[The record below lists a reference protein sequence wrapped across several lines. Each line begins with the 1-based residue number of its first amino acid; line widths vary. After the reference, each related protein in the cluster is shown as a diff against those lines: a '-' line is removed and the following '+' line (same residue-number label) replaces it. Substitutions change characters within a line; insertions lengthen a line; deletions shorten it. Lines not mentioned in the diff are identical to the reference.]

1 VPTAD
6 YLTRSV
12 EGWTI
17 RVNKV
22 LLAEKADLGA
32 KALKLLQ
39 VKLYEIRRA
48 VPPAACRKLQE
59 VPIWLGVDDGYA
71 PFAEYHPS
79 REWLAKNGLNH
90 DKARSVEI
98 GNASRFLEWSKDQPA
113 MVLHEL
119 AHAYLDRVLGLN
131 HPEIKAAY
139 DRALKNGIYQSVL
152 RNNGKMERAYAL
164 SNHEEYFAE
173 ASEAFFGTNDFYPF
187 VRAELEKHDAQ
198 LHKLLLQVWN
208 FGPDQRE

>member
-1 VPTAD
+1 FERRAPGRLRSRKQIRNSQLEQIRNPKPEIRRLEIRSLCLALTFVTIFAAPRSAGWAGDSGQDDPGTGERSSPARETGERYGRTAD
-6 YLTRSV
+6 HLTQSV

-71 PFAEYHPS
+71 PCAE
-79 REWLAKNGLNH
+79 
-90 DKARSVEI
+90 
-98 GNASRFLEWSKDQPA
+98 
-113 MVLHEL
+113 
-119 AHAYLDRVLGLN
+119 
-131 HPEIKAAY
+131 
-139 DRALKNGIYQSVL
+139 
-152 RNNGKMERAYAL
+152 
-164 SNHEEYFAE
+164 
-173 ASEAFFGTNDFYPF
+173 
-187 VRAELEKHDAQ
+187 
-198 LHKLLLQVWN
+198 
-208 FGPDQRE
+208 